1 MRKVV
6 IAQTCV
12 VTPVGSDLAST
23 FQSFLNN
30 RCGIKKNFRF
40 ETKNYK
46 SSYAALI
53 KKVEMPDSRS
63 SFLNLTDLIINQL
76 DNIPKDCVLLTATT
90 QGCADLFAKNQKKQ
104 CLINRYLIPSNI
116 PKYVA
121 KKLNLKNSGV
131 NINSACASPTIA
143 IIKGTQMIEN
153 NRAECVLIFCA
164 DIVSE
169 FVFSGFSALNAL
181 SSSPTRPF
189 DIDRQGLSLGDGG
202 AAILLMD
209 EKLAKKQCIAINT
222 LIAGYGIASDA
233 THITAPARDGRG
245 LIIAI
250 NNALKTARIT
260 PGHIGAI
267 NTHGTGTIYNDS
279 MEIAA
284 FKKVFKDLKV
294 PGNSFKGAIGHTLGG
309 AGGIEAAIGTL
320 MLKERILPGTH
331 GFLNPEPGAENLIS
345 PENVPFFKRYL
356 LSTNSGFAGT
366 NAALI
371 LERME
376 NQ

>member
-1 MRKVV
+1 MRRVV
-6 IAQTCV
+6 IAQISV
-12 VTPVGSDLAST
+12 VTSVGLDLTST
-23 FQSFLNN
+23 FHSFLNK
-30 RCGIKKNFRF
+30 RSGINKNDRF
-40 ETKNYK
+40 ETKNYR
-46 SSYAALI
+46 SNYAALI
-53 KKVEMPDSRS
+53 KEIETPDSQS

-76 DNIPKDCVLLTATT
+76 DDIPKDSVLLTATT
-90 QGCADLFAKNQKKQ
+90 QGCADLYDKNEKQQ
-104 CLINRYLIPSNI
+104 CLINKYLIPSNI

-121 KKLNLKNSGV
+121 RKLNLKNSGV

-143 IIKGTQMIEN
+143 IIKGTQMIKN
-153 NRAECVLIFCA
+153 KRAKCVLIFCA

-181 SSSPTRPF
+181 SSNPTQPF
-189 DIDRQGLSLGDGG
+189 DINRQGLSLGDGG

-209 EKLAKKQCIAINT
+209 EKLAKKKCIAFDT
-222 LIAGYGIASDA
+222 SIAGYGIASDA

-245 LIIAI
+245 LTIAI
-250 NNALKTARIT
+250 NNALKTAKIT
-260 PGHIGAI
+260 AHDIGAI

-279 MEIAA
+279 MEITA
-284 FKKVFKDLKV
+284 FKNIFKDIKI

-309 AGGIEAAIGTL
+309 AGGIEAAMGTL

-331 GFLNPEPGAENLIS
+331 GFLIPEPGAENLIS
-345 PENVPFFKRYL
+345 PENVPFSKKYL

-371 LERME
+371 LKRVE
-376 NQ
+376 N